1 MNQVGNTVY
10 RIPYSVFGRRTTKY
24 GRRKEEM
31 RFTKFLVLFFISG
44 LFFMAV
50 GCGRK
55 ESSSQTKQ
63 IQQPP
68 KELLMW
74 LVGSESQAKVIQGL
88 GNEFFKDKGVGFR
101 CEAIS
106 WGDAHTKYLTSIA
119 GEVMPDIGTMGLTWG
134 TEFGS
139 LGAMLDLAKE
149 FPADI
154 KIIKEKTFSGLWDSV
169 EHKGSVYGIPFDLSV
184 QVMFY
189 RNDIIAKPPKT
200 WQELEDVLLSL
211 KKQEK
216 GMIFD
221 WGSMSWIGFAPYLWQ
236 AGGDFYNSQGS
247 KATLD
252 SEAGVSALKFFSRL
266 YTELGVPKTQIPLEQ
281 GMRTGDFPLAISGN
295 WKIDSLR
302 LCAPEIKGKWSIALL
317 PAGPSSRHT
326 AFLGGRIMGI
336 FNKSKH
342 KKEAWEFIKFLFEPQ
357 TEVKLYEA
365 ARASQDSYLPTN
377 IATWDTL
384 PMESEFKQILKSQ
397 AQDAKGPPSVLGW
410 DESTRF
416 IEEAIQRVVLQ
427 QADIKGELSRTA
439 REMDKYIRN
448 Q

>member
-1 MNQVGNTVY
+1 ML
-10 RIPYSVFGRRTTKY
+10 KA
-24 GRRKEEM
+24 
-31 RFTKFLVLFFISG
+31 KFILGILIFAFCVSLI
-44 LFFMAV
+44 
-50 GCGRK
+50 GCGQK
-55 ESSSQTKQ
+55 GASSIKQ
-63 IQQPP
+63 VQNSKDS

-74 LVGSESQAKVIQGL
+74 LVGSESQAKVIQSL
-88 GNEFFKDKGVGFR
+88 GNEFFKDKGIGFR

-134 TEFGS
+134 TEFGF
-139 LGAMLDLAKE
+139 LGAMVDLAKE

-169 EHKGSVYGIPFDLSV
+169 EYKGSVYGIPFDLSV

-189 RNDIIAKPPKT
+189 RNDIIATPPKT
-200 WQELEDVLLSL
+200 WQELEDELLSL

-216 GMIFD
+216 RMIFD

-236 AGGDFYNSQGS
+236 AGGDFYNPQGTKS
-247 KATLD
+247 TLD
-252 SEAGVSALKFFSRL
+252 SGAGVKALKFFSRL

-295 WKIDSLR
+295 WKVDTLR

-317 PAGPSSRHT
+317 PAGPTAKHT

-342 KKEAWEFIKFLFEPQ
+342 RREAWEFIKFLFEPQ
-357 TEVKLYEA
+357 TQVRLYEA
-365 ARASQDSYLPTN
+365 ARASQDSYLPAN
-377 IATWDTL
+377 IVTWDIL
-384 PMESEFKQILKSQ
+384 PMEKEFKGVLKSQ
-397 AQDAKGPPSVLGW
+397 AQDAKGPPCVLGW

-427 QADIKGELSRTA
+427 ASDPQEELKKVKERL
-439 REMDKYIRN
+439 DQHIR
-448 Q
+448 